1 MLADLR
7 LVLRQLRKSPGFTA
21 IAVSS
26 LALGIGTCAA
36 VFSLFNAILLRSL
49 PVSDPQE
56 LRVLQWTG
64 RDNRI
69 PSFNGTMVPDGPRAT
84 GTSVHHPLF
93 LALREQAKPLAD
105 VFGFS
110 PVKEVVARARHDPF
124 VATGALVSDNF
135 FPALRVQPLAGRLFQ
150 SGDDAPASGRNVV
163 ITEPWWEKQFAR
175 STDAIGQTIT
185 LNGHAFTII
194 GVLPRDFPG
203 VTPGT
208 PPEFYISLQAGS
220 PFLHTDITATRHWFV
235 QLMARLKPGISDVQL
250 QSALHLVFAREAA
263 SIMQEPAVQVEPGH
277 RGPGHDRKNYQNPLR
292 LMAGVVG
299 LVLLIAC
306 ANLAGLSLARG
317 AGRQHD
323 FAVRVALGAGR
334 GQLVRQSLVESLV
347 LAFAGGALGVLVA
360 IWATTTISRLLAGSA
375 DGLPYNLSL
384 NGTLLG
390 FSFALALV
398 TALLSGLLPAWR
410 VSRVDALDGL
420 KARGALA
427 VPRLR
432 IGRTLVTAQIALS
445 LLLLT
450 AAGLYL
456 RSLSNLR
463 QIDAGFSTERL
474 LVFDLNPAAVGY
486 KDAAL
491 TAFYAR
497 AQETLGAIPGVQ
509 GATLMQYQL
518 LDNRQWTIGFEIPG
532 RPPPPSGYFPASR
545 LTVGETFFG
554 TLGIPLLHGR
564 GLTAADNATAP
575 KAAVI
580 NETFARSYFPN
591 ENPLGRTVNIHD
603 VDWQIVG
610 VCRDAKYHAVKADIA
625 PTVYMSFRQY
635 TIRNATSYALRTAL
649 PPLALTRSVR
659 EAVAA
664 LDPSVPVAGVT
675 TQDDLRDKNIAQE
688 RLLAALCGALAGLAL
703 LLSCLGLFGLMA
715 YNVAR
720 RTSEIGL
727 RMALGAGQR
736 DVARAVLREALGLAA
751 LGVAL
756 GLPAAFALTRLIEA
770 QLYGVR
776 PNDPATLIAVTAM
789 LIAVTLAAAWLP
801 ARRAMR
807 VDPMIALRAE

>member
-1 MLADLR
+1 MFVELR
-7 LVLRQLRKSPGFTA
+7 HALSRLRKSPGFTTV
-21 IAVSS
+21 AVIS
-26 LALGIGTCAA
+26 LALGIGACVT

-49 PVSDPQE
+49 PVPDPQE

-64 RDNRI
+64 LDARI
-69 PSFNGTMVPDGPRAT
+69 QSFNGTMAHDGQRAT
-84 GTSVHHPLF
+84 ATSVNHPLF
-93 LALREQAKPLAD
+93 LALREHAKTLAE

-124 VATGALVSDNF
+124 VASGAMVSDNF
-135 FPALRVQPLAGRLFQ
+135 FSALRVQPLAGRLLQ
-150 SGDDAPASGRNVV
+150 SGDDDPAHGRNVV

-175 STDAIGQTIT
+175 SADTVGQTIT
-185 LNGHAFTII
+185 LNGHVFTIV

-208 PPEFYISLQAGS
+208 PPEFYVSLQAGS

-235 QLMARLKPGISDVQL
+235 QLMARLKPGISEVQL
-250 QSALHLVFAREAA
+250 QSSLNLLFAREAA
-263 SIMQEPAVQVEPGH
+263 ALMQDPAMRLEPGH
-277 RGPGHDRKNYQNPLR
+277 RGPGQDRKGYENPLR
-292 LMAGVVG
+292 LMAVVVG
-299 LVLLIAC
+299 LVQLIAC

-317 AGRQHD
+317 AGRRHD
-323 FAVRVALGAGR
+323 FAVRVALGASR
-334 GQLVRQSLVESLV
+334 AQLVRQSLVESLV
-347 LAFAGGALGVLVA
+347 LTFVGSALGLLVA
-360 IWATTTISRLLAGSA
+360 IWATTAISRLLAGSF
-375 DGLPYNLSL
+375 DGLSYNLSL
-384 NGTLLG
+384 DGTLLG
-390 FSFALALV
+390 FSFILALV

-410 VSRVDALDGL
+410 ASRVDPLDGL

-427 VPRLR
+427 APRLR
-432 IGRTLVTAQIALS
+432 IGRVLVAMQVSLS

-456 RSLSNLR
+456 RSLANLR
-463 QIDAGFSTERL
+463 QIDPGFSTTRL
-474 LVFDLNPAAVGY
+474 LVFDLNPAAIGY

-497 AQETLGAIPGVQ
+497 AQEALGSIPGVQ
-509 GATLMQYQL
+509 GATLVQYQL

-564 GLTAADNATAP
+564 GLIAADNATAP

-580 NETFARSYFPN
+580 NETFARSYFQN
-591 ENPLGRTVNIHD
+591 EDPIGRTVNIHD

-610 VCRDAKYHAVKADIA
+610 VCRDAKYHAVKAEIA
-625 PTVYMSFRQY
+625 PTIYMSFRQY
-635 TIRNATSYALRTAL
+635 TIRNAASYTLRTAL
-649 PPLALTRSVR
+649 PPLALAHSVR
-659 EAVAA
+659 AAVAA
-664 LDPSVPVAGVT
+664 LDPNVPVARVT
-675 TQDDLRDKNIAQE
+675 TQDDLRDKSIAQE

-727 RMALGAGQR
+727 RMALGASQR
-736 DVARAVLREALGLAA
+736 DIARAVLGEALGLAA
-751 LGVAL
+751 VGVAL
-756 GLPAAFALTRLIEA
+756 GLPTAFALARLLKA

-776 PNDPATLIAVTAM
+776 TDDPATFAAVTATLIAVT
-789 LIAVTLAAAWLP
+789 LFAAWLP
-801 ARRAMR
+801 ARRATR
-807 VDPMIALRAE
+807 VDPLVTLRAD